1 MTYVN
6 TFDLKISIIFLM
18 NKKHDNLYYID
29 LIKQILNEQGLSQQ
43 KFADIIKVNQTTV
56 SQWLL
61 GNKKPGY
68 DSILSICKNF
78 NVTPNEFFGF
88 E

>member
-1 MTYVN
+1 
-6 TFDLKISIIFLM
+6 M

-68 DSILSICKNF
+68 DSILSICKSF

>member
-1 MTYVN
+1 
-6 TFDLKISIIFLM
+6 M

-68 DSILSICKNF
+68 DSILSIYKNF
-78 NVTPNEFFGF
+78 NVTTNEFLGF

>member
-1 MTYVN
+1 
-6 TFDLKISIIFLM
+6 M

-61 GNKKPGY
+61 VNKKPDY

>member
-1 MTYVN
+1 
-6 TFDLKISIIFLM
+6 M

-43 KFADIIKVNQTTV
+43 KFTDIIKVNQTTV

-61 GNKKPGY
+61 GNKKPG
-68 DSILSICKNF
+68 
-78 NVTPNEFFGF
+78 
-88 E
+88 